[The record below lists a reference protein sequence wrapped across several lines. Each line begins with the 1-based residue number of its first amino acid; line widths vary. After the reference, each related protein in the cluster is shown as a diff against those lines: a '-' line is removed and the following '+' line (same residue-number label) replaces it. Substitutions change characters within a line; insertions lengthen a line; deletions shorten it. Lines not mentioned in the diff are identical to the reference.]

1 MNIEKLNIAGF
12 GKLISREVQLKE
24 GINIVYAPNESGKST
39 LASFLRFML
48 YGFSK
53 KERASEKNP
62 VTSKQKY
69 IPWEGQQAGG
79 SITAKIGGRKYS
91 VQRTAKKTT
100 QLFSVYDSLTGE
112 QEVFHK
118 EPGEEFFGISL
129 ETFESTA
136 FFGQAAF
143 SGLEMD
149 ELEAKLRNMATG
161 ADEEVSYEKA
171 VTKLKNL
178 HNRIAGFRAGSRSKM
193 STLNARKE
201 FLESKKEELSSEI
214 ANSKASDSEEKKL
227 KLSELSEKIV
237 SKKAEIEEAEKLSSE
252 KYRTDSETLE
262 NQLKEEEKKLL
273 KAELG
278 MTELTKEEVNSATIE
293 YYRCNAELAK
303 YKELPPKPKKSISGI
318 FLIVLAVA
326 LAAGGVG
333 LYLYGMPWL
342 MMFCEMIA
350 LALLTG
356 GIASTALSSQKY
368 LMKQAV
374 YDNEMSKYA
383 ALQNQMGDIRSFL
396 GKYGLGGKEPG
407 EGLTE
412 LADLVEKRDSLRA
425 GVAEI
430 RKAIELRKLEGE
442 KKLDAHLNM
451 LSNELRAIEE
461 EYNALR
467 IAIAEDK
474 AELVRIAAAKEE
486 LAKTEGELADIEQSL
501 TQCKKDADA
510 VALAMDS
517 LDNAH
522 SELNRLF
529 APALN
534 RAASEYMQ
542 LFSGNERTLT
552 IDSKGN
558 VKVCE
563 NGVLRPLNYYSAG
576 TMDTVYVAVRLALI
590 DLLYKDNRPPLV
602 FDDTFANLDEKR
614 MKQMMEILEK
624 QKSQIIYLTCRD
636 PRPFLDGVKFN
647 MVEF

>member
-1 MNIEKLNIAGF
+1 MNIEKLNITGF
-12 GKLISREVQLKE
+12 GKLISKEVQLKD
-24 GINIVYAPNESGKST
+24 GINIIYAPNESGKST

-62 VTSKQKY
+62 VTSKQKF

-79 SITAKIGGRKYS
+79 SITLKTNGKSYS
-91 VQRTAKKTT
+91 IQRTAKKTT

-136 FFGQAAF
+136 FFGQSAF

-178 HNRIAGFRAGSRSKM
+178 HNKIAGFRAGSRSKM
-193 STLNARKE
+193 SVLNGRKAL
-201 FLESKKEELSSEI
+201 LESKKEELNEVLAGSKSE
-214 ANSKASDSEEKKL
+214 NTQLKKNNL
-227 KLSELSEKIV
+227 EKI
-237 SKKAEIEEAEKLSSE
+237 SRDIEQKKAQIEEFQKLNSE
-252 KYRTDSETLE
+252 KYRFAGEALE
-262 NQLKEEEKKLL
+262 NKLKEEKDKLYQ
-273 KAELG
+273 AELG
-278 MTELTKEEVNSATIE
+278 LTDLTKEEVNSVTIE

-303 YKELPPKPKKSISGI
+303 YKEEPEKPKKSISGI
-318 FLIVLAVA
+318 FLIIFAVIIAACGVL
-326 LAAGGVG
+326 
-333 LYLYGMPWL
+333 LYFNNMQWL
-342 MMFCEMIA
+342 MLFCEMIA

-374 YDNEMSKYA
+374 YENEMSKYSS
-383 ALQNQMGDIRSFL
+383 LNSQMESVREFL
-396 GKYGLGGKEPG
+396 GKYGLAGKETG
-407 EGLTE
+407 EGLTT
-412 LADLVEKRDSLRA
+412 LANLVEKRDSLNA
-425 GVAEI
+425 SVEEI
-430 RKAIELRKLEGE
+430 SKAIELRKIEGE
-442 KKLDAHLNM
+442 KQFDERLTALN
-451 LSNELRAIEE
+451 NELHEME
-461 EYNALR
+461 NEYNSLR
-467 IAIAEDK
+467 ISIAEDK
-474 AELVRIAAAKEE
+474 AELVKIVAAKEE
-486 LAKTEGELADIEQSL
+486 LAKTDGELGDIELGLQ
-501 TQCKKDADA
+501 QCKEDADA
-510 VALAMDS
+510 VALAMNS
-517 LDNAH
+517 LDTAH
-522 SELNRLF
+522 TELTRLF

-534 RAASEYMQ
+534 RAASEYMK

-563 NGVLRPLNYYSAG
+563 NGVIRPLNYYSAG
-576 TMDTVYVAVRLALI
+576 TIDAVYVAVRLALI
-590 DLLYKDNRPPLV
+590 DLLYNDNRPPLV
-602 FDDTFANLDEKR
+602 FDDTFANFDEKR
-614 MKQMMEILEK
+614 MAQMMDILSK
-624 QKSQIIYLTCRD
+624 QPSQIIYLTCRD
-636 PRPFLDGVKFN
+636 PRQFLNNIPFN